1 MGAYLVEL
9 KGLLIDLLPRLVLAA
24 GVFAA
29 LWAGAAVA
37 GRLTRRAAGAAADR
51 DRAQAIELLG
61 QALRLALL
69 LLGAVSA
76 LGTVG
81 VNVSALVAGL
91 GLTGFALGFALKD
104 ALSNLLSGILI
115 VLYRPFHRGDHIQVA
130 GFEGRVADIDLRYTT
145 LEGEERRVLIPNSLL
160 FTNTVVILQQE
171 THAA

>member
-1 MGAYLVEL
+1 MGAHLVEL
-9 KGLLIDLLPRLVLAA
+9 KSLFIDLLPRLALAA

-29 LWAGAAVA
+29 LWAGAALA
-37 GRLTRRAAGAAADR
+37 GRLAVRAAGAAADR

-61 QALRLALL
+61 QTLKLALL
-69 LLGAVSA
+69 AFGAVSA
-76 LGTVG
+76 LGTIG

-130 GFEGRVADIDLRYTT
+130 GFEGRVVDIDLRYTT
-145 LEGEERRVLIPNSLL
+145 LEGEARRVLIPNSML
-160 FTNTVVILQQE
+160 FTNTVVVVPQE
-171 THAA
+171 TPTA